1 MMTRLPV
8 PVSDKDIDDMFAAA
22 DRNKDGKI
30 TYREFQVRFSFS
42 QYKVLK
48 VAVEVI
54 LDKRQTKITFLSSK
68 L

>member
-30 TYREFQVRFSFS
+30 TYREFQVRLVS
-42 QYKVLK
+42 
-48 VAVEVI
+48 
-54 LDKRQTKITFLSSK
+54 TKY
-68 L
+68 